1 MGEEVKDAES
11 DAWSEM
17 MLPRGTFVTAQVRLD
32 AMHHV
37 PRTSLVFMIWRK
49 ACVIGR
55 IAGRK
60 AFAYSGRKAGA

>member
-11 DAWSEM
+11 DARSEM

-37 PRTSLVFMIWRK
+37 LRTSLVLERTVVRLERTEVRL
-49 ACVIGR
+49 AV
-55 IAGRK
+55 
-60 AFAYSGRKAGA
+60 GA